1 MKVVVLGLGYIGL
14 PTAAILASKKFD
26 VLGVDVNETVVEI
39 VKKGKVHVAEPDL
52 EGLVYN
58 AVHSG
63 YLRAK
68 TVPEKADVY
77 ILAVPTPFKK
87 NHEPDLRFIE
97 SAVDSIAPYLDKEN
111 IVILESTSPVGTTE
125 QITQKLQKKRPDLK
139 FPIYKKDNESDIYIS
154 HCPERVLPGN
164 ILPELIQNKRIIGGM
179 TRQSAIKTS
188 KFYQKFVT
196 GKCLTTDARTA
207 ELCKLVENSA
217 RDVNIAFANE
227 ISIICDKLDI
237 NVWDLIS
244 LANQHPRVNILQPGP
259 GVGGHCIA
267 VDPWFIV
274 NAAPDEAN
282 LIRAARLINNSKPDF
297 VLEKIKQSVKNTGKK
312 ISKISIACLGL
323 TFKPDVADLR
333 ESPALE
339 IAKKISE
346 MGFKN
351 QYLVDPNI
359 KIMPEY
365 FLKKTSSLV
374 DIDYAL
380 KTSEIILLLVHHKEF
395 KKVDLELVSSKQVI
409 DTRGIWSNK

>member
-1 MKVVVLGLGYIGL
+1 M
-14 PTAAILASKKFD
+14 TSKK
-26 VLGVDVNETVVEI
+26 
-39 VKKGKVHVAEPDL
+39 
-52 EGLVYN
+52 
-58 AVHSG
+58 
-63 YLRAK
+63 
-68 TVPEKADVY
+68 
-77 ILAVPTPFKK
+77 
-87 NHEPDLRFIE
+87 
-97 SAVDSIAPYLDKEN
+97 
-111 IVILESTSPVGTTE
+111 
-125 QITQKLQKKRPDLK
+125 
-139 FPIYKKDNESDIYIS
+139 
-154 HCPERVLPGN
+154 
-164 ILPELIQNKRIIGGM
+164 
-179 TRQSAIKTS
+179 
-188 KFYQKFVT
+188 
-196 GKCLTTDARTA
+196 
-207 ELCKLVENSA
+207 CKSS
-217 RDVNIAFANE
+217 FANE

-380 KTSEIILLLVHHKEF
+380 KTAEVILLLVHHKEF
-395 KKVDLELVSSKQVI
+395 KKVNLELISNKQVI